1 MLKVWEMEV
10 LNGQILE
17 GKWTDSQTKLGVL
30 HLMSLIEEQLL
41 TVTSRWKTQLV
52 VNQDNVQ

>member
-41 TVTSRWKTQLV
+41 TVTSR
-52 VNQDNVQ
+52 